1 MTSPNDSNDKPPEPP
16 KNKGG
21 RPTGY
26 DPAFCERVVELGKE
40 GKSLA
45 NIAAEFDVVRNTLKD
60 WARLYPEF
68 SIAMERARE
77 LALNWWETE
86 GQKGIWAGKEFNAQA
101 YRLQVMNRFPAD
113 WRDQK
118 HVEFKGALAQID
130 MSKLS
135 DSQLARIV
143 AGEHPLQV
151 LAEVVEGKEPPAE
164 RRALPAGDQGEGE
177 EEG

>member
-1 MTSPNDSNDKPPEPP
+1 MTSPNDSNDKPARGPGQPTKYRTEHCETVIEY
-16 KNKGG
+16 G
-21 RPTGY
+21 RQGY
-26 DPAFCERVVELGKE
+26 SKAMIAFELDVSRVTLDEWCEIHPAF
-40 GKSLA
+40 
-45 NIAAEFDVVRNTLKD
+45 T
-60 WARLYPEF
+60 Y
-68 SIAMERARE
+68 AMAQARE
-77 LALNWWETE
+77 LSLGWWEHQ
-86 GQKGIWAGKEFNAQA
+86 GLKGIWAGKEFNAQA

-151 LAEVVEGKEPPAE
+151 LAEAVEGKEPPAE
-164 RRALPAGDQGEGE
+164 RRALPAGDQGEGG
-177 EEG
+177 EG